1 MFDIEFIK
9 TFWLIIS
16 SQEYNA
22 NVERVPL
29 NKLKQTIDNHVKND
43 GMHFLHSFD
52 DTNLICGT
60 ARFVEIY
67 AHLSSTGV
75 AKRGHIQITFF
86 NELMMQES

>member
-16 SQEYNA
+16 SQGYNA

-67 AHLSSTGV
+67 AHLSSTGI
-75 AKRGHIQITFF
+75 AKRGHTVFKLPS
-86 NELMMQES
+86 LMS